1 MPPPRGVVMGRGTPL
16 DGKAR
21 KALTQRPREHLWE
34 VVSNGRSH
42 NRTNVLAVKSGD
54 TRVLSTLLGAD
65 LAPQR
70 PRVVR
75 ERAEPDAHILEPEW
89 VGTRTLVRVGHGEP
103 HFLGYAGTVDGPR
116 ELYDAI
122 VADARCETAIIDGVL
137 VKDWKDESDL
147 EVDDQGNAYT
157 RQFGGR
163 QIFAAFDLLEIDG
176 ESLLAVPL
184 LERRRHLEGVLTPS
198 PNVRLTP
205 YVTRGLRAWRDT
217 LVAQGFKR
225 VVLKN
230 WNSPYAP
237 GKMNDDWLVLEKLKA
252 ATP

>member
-1 MPPPRGVVMGRGTPL
+1 V
-16 DGKAR
+16 
-21 KALTQRPREHLWE
+21 
-34 VVSNGRSH
+34 
-42 NRTNVLAVKSGD
+42 
-54 TRVLSTLLGAD
+54 
-65 LAPQR
+65 
-70 PRVVR
+70 
-75 ERAEPDAHILEPEW
+75 
-89 VGTRTLVRVGHGEP
+89 LVRVGYPEP
-103 HFLGYAGTVDGPR
+103 HFLGYEGRVDGPR

-122 VADARCETAIIDGVL
+122 VAETRCDTAILDGVL
-137 VKDWKDESDL
+137 VDDWKDESDL

-176 ESLLAVPL
+176 EPLLSVPL

-205 YVTRGLRAWRDT
+205 FVTRGLRAWRDT
-217 LVAQGFKR
+217 LQAQGFRR

-230 WNSPYAP
+230 WNSTYAP
-237 GKMNDDWLVLEKLKA
+237 GKTTDDWLVIEKLKA